1 MLLIFI
7 FHSTGCTIR
16 SDFSYYRTHRPLW
29 KNSVKR
35 VRRFSCDSKE
45 PEHSKTVGG
54 TILQGTSVR
63 RLTGSDPVSHSI
75 VIANLTLTTL

>member
-35 VRRFSCDSKE
+35 VRRFSCDIRG
-45 PEHSKTVGG
+45 H
-54 TILQGTSVR
+54 QQ
-63 RLTGSDPVSHSI
+63 I
-75 VIANLTLTTL
+75 VKIY